1 MVLSVNVSAK
11 QFFQANFVK
20 QVIDT
25 AQRYE
30 VDLNLLNLELTE
42 SILIEDIEN
51 TIQTMLVLGKAGIKF
66 SLDDFGTGYSSLQYL
81 KKLPL
86 DQLKIDQSFIRDF
99 AFDSGDQAIVCTIIA
114 MAKILNLSVIAE
126 GVETE
131 EQRRLLQLNGCTN
144 YQGYLFSK
152 LVSRCRLIN
161 LKHY

>member
-81 KKLPL
+81 K
-86 DQLKIDQSFIRDF
+86 
-99 AFDSGDQAIVCTIIA
+99 
-114 MAKILNLSVIAE
+114 
-126 GVETE
+126 
-131 EQRRLLQLNGCTN
+131 
-144 YQGYLFSK
+144 
-152 LVSRCRLIN
+152 
-161 LKHY
+161 

>member
-86 DQLKIDQSFIRDF
+86 DQLKIDQSFY
-99 AFDSGDQAIVCTIIA
+99 SGFC
-114 MAKILNLSVIAE
+114 L
-126 GVETE
+126 
-131 EQRRLLQLNGCTN
+131 
-144 YQGYLFSK
+144 
-152 LVSRCRLIN
+152 
-161 LKHY
+161 

>member
-1 MVLSVNVSAK
+1 LVLSVNVSAK

-51 TIQTMLVLGKAGIKF
+51 TIQTMLLLGKAGIKF

-81 KKLPL
+81 K
-86 DQLKIDQSFIRDF
+86 
-99 AFDSGDQAIVCTIIA
+99 
-114 MAKILNLSVIAE
+114 
-126 GVETE
+126 
-131 EQRRLLQLNGCTN
+131 
-144 YQGYLFSK
+144 
-152 LVSRCRLIN
+152 
-161 LKHY
+161 

>member
-51 TIQTMLVLGKAGIKF
+51 TIQTMLLLGKAGIKF

-81 KKLPL
+81 K
-86 DQLKIDQSFIRDF
+86 
-99 AFDSGDQAIVCTIIA
+99 
-114 MAKILNLSVIAE
+114 
-126 GVETE
+126 
-131 EQRRLLQLNGCTN
+131 
-144 YQGYLFSK
+144 
-152 LVSRCRLIN
+152 
-161 LKHY
+161 

>member
-1 MVLSVNVSAK
+1 LVLSVNVSAK

-81 KKLPL
+81 K
-86 DQLKIDQSFIRDF
+86 
-99 AFDSGDQAIVCTIIA
+99 
-114 MAKILNLSVIAE
+114 
-126 GVETE
+126 
-131 EQRRLLQLNGCTN
+131 
-144 YQGYLFSK
+144 
-152 LVSRCRLIN
+152 
-161 LKHY
+161 